1 MMRLAVNA
9 TRMQLL
15 RLRKRL
21 AIVRR
26 GHKLLKDKQD
36 AMMRQFM
43 ELVKSVKGMRARV
56 EDQLQAAFQSFLLA
70 RSTMPDQLV
79 EEAICMPGMRLSLKV
94 GQRQI
99 MNVRVPVLKPIVEGS
114 IRCYGF
120 VGTSGDL
127 DISLRF
133 LGGVLEQSLKLAE
146 AEKTMQLLADDI
158 EKTRRRVNA
167 LEYTLIPDLIETI
180 RYITMKLSEMERS
193 NLSRLMRIKNIIRAE
208 E

>member
-1 MMRLAVNA
+1 MRLAVNA

>member
-1 MMRLAVNA
+1 MRLAVSA

-21 AIVRR
+21 AIARR

-36 AMMRQFM
+36 EMMRQFM
-43 ELVKSVKGMRARV
+43 ELVKSVKGMRAMV

-70 RSTMPDQLV
+70 RSTMPDKLV
-79 EEAICMPGMRLSLKV
+79 EEAICLPGMHLSLKV

-99 MNVRVPVLKPIVEGS
+99 MNVRVPVLEPIVEGS

-133 LGGVLEQSLKLAE
+133 LGGVLKQSLKLAE

-167 LEYTLIPDLIETI
+167 LEYTLIPNLIETI

-193 NLSRLMRIKNIIRAE
+193 NLSRLMRVKNIIRAKE
-208 E
+208 

>member
-1 MMRLAVNA
+1 MRLAVSA

-21 AIVRR
+21 ALARR

-79 EEAICMPGMRLSLKV
+79 EEAICMPGMQLSLKV

-99 MNVRVPVLKPIVEGS
+99 LNVRVPVLEPIVEGS

-146 AEKTMQLLADDI
+146 AEKTIQLLADEI

-167 LEYTLIPDLIETI
+167 LEYILIPDLIETI

-193 NLSRLMRIKNIIRAE
+193 NLSRLMRIKNIIRAQE
-208 E
+208 